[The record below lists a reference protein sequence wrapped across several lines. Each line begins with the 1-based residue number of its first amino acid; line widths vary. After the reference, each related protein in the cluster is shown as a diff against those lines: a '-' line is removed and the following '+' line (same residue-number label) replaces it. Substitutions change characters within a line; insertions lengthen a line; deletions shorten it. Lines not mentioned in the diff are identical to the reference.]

1 MPRQAVCPRHHGEH
15 VRANGHVCA
24 AQYIGRDTWD
34 RAGWRHVPSD
44 RPCRAIGRAQRGV
57 ILRTTLT
64 FDDNVSLQPLAQ
76 TFPNLHSATEL
87 QTLSWRSVS
96 DGWSLFF
103 ATLFVLALPN
113 SIRRALRR
121 LWRPVTVSAEPSRAS
136 KLDAGS
142 DCNVAGRGHCN
153 SPGRRTGGR
162 PVSDILDTPKTVPAA
177 CSAAAAD
184 RSWVPASGRN
194 MAVVPSNRRFKSS
207 SLQRGVRCEPT
218 FGGAPHLQVGAVACL
233 RSPQRTNSI
242 SRGTED
248 DNASLRKSFAYNA
261 KRWRRLHAGGLE
273 PVPSQMPVRSR
284 AISAC
289 AISGGISQA

>member
-96 DGWSLFF
+96 DGDGPFFLPPFLFWRFLILYGALYAGFGVQSPYLPSLLELRNLTPEAI
-103 ATLFVLALPN
+103 ATLLAAGTA
-113 SIRRALRR
+113 IRL
-121 LWRPVTVSAEPSRAS
+121 
-136 KLDAGS
+136 
-142 DCNVAGRGHCN
+142 VAG
-153 SPGRRTGGR
+153 
-162 PVSDILDTPKTVPAA
+162 PAA
-177 CSAAAAD
+177 
-184 RSWVPASGRN
+184 GR
-194 MAVVPSNRRFKSS
+194 
-207 SLQRGVRCEPT
+207 L
-218 FGGAPHLQVGAVACL
+218 
-233 RSPQRTNSI
+233 
-242 SRGTED
+242 
-248 DNASLRKSFAYNA
+248 
-261 KRWRRLHAGGLE
+261 
-273 PVPSQMPVRSR
+273 
-284 AISAC
+284 AIS
-289 AISGGISQA
+289 STPRRQSWRLVRPPPL